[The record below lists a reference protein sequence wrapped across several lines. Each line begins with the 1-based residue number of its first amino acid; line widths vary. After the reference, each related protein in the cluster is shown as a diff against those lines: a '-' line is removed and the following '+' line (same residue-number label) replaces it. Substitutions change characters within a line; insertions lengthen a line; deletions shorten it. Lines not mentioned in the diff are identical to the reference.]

1 MPLKIIKTLSSEA
14 ANRRAYDA
22 GEASGLNSLNKSAA
36 SFGRFARVP
45 PFTGSIT
52 IIGLPCL
59 TAVS

>member
-1 MPLKIIKTLSSEA
+1 MPLKTIKTLSSEA

-45 PFTGSIT
+45 P
-52 IIGLPCL
+52 LQAPL
-59 TAVS
+59 Q